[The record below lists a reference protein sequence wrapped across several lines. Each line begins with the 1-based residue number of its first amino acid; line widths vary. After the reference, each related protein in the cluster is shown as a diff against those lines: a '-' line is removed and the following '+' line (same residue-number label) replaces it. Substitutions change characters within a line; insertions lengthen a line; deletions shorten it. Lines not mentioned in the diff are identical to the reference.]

1 MFFERKVD
9 RQEASVTRK
18 PRAEVGSA
26 DTRDE
31 AWGRQ
36 LLLGG
41 QRMATAG
48 TTAPAPFPLKPLT
61 FSHSESASS
70 FFCWFSQSLVSL
82 VALFIT
88 CL

>member
-1 MFFERKVD
+1 MCFERKVD

-31 AWGRQ
+31 AGRP

-41 QRMATAG
+41 QGMATAG
-48 TTAPAPFPLKPLT
+48 TTAPAPCPSKPLT
-61 FSHSESASS
+61 FSHSQSASS